1 MQLAIYT
8 IAHNES
14 KGIFIDYWV
23 NNLTLK
29 SQWSANEKFSLSLFF
44 FWRKKDEGKKI
55 KEKKKTS
62 KNAQQRCHG
71 IIVHYASNWAVM
83 NYQRN
88 NCTIDHNGL
97 IVSTS
102 LPFTY
107 FFNQWKLSTKMSL
120 WVSILILPLW
130 LGVGRGLGSPCHL
143 QGSSLDV
150 SLAGLVGKHWKGTGG
165 AQTTMLLG
173 LEDCALLVPVAEST
187 VGSFG
192 VVQAL
197 AWTGLQPSAGTQ
209 ACSLSLMPAFLVP
222 AICHA
227 CKYNH
232 KQGTSLQRE
241 NQQFKW
247 PDLWTIHHYLG
258 PHLIL
263 LWFLPLRVCLL

>member
-1 MQLAIYT
+1 M
-8 IAHNES
+8 
-14 KGIFIDYWV
+14 K
-23 NNLTLK
+23 
-29 SQWSANEKFSLSLFF
+29 
-44 FWRKKDEGKKI
+44 
-55 KEKKKTS
+55 
-62 KNAQQRCHG
+62 
-71 IIVHYASNWAVM
+71 
-83 NYQRN
+83 YQRN

-165 AQTTMLLG
+165 PDNHAAG
-173 LEDCALLVPVAEST
+173 AG
-187 VGSFG
+187 GSC
-192 VVQAL
+192 L
-197 AWTGLQPSAGTQ
+197 AGPCGRVNSGKLWCCPGPGMNWPPTFCRNTGLFSLTH
-209 ACSLSLMPAFLVP
+209 ACLLVP

-263 LWFLPLRVCLL
+263 LWLLPLRVCLL

>member
-29 SQWSANEKFSLSLFF
+29 SQWLFNEKFSLSLFF
-44 FWRKKDEGKKI
+44 FWRKKKM
-55 KEKKKTS
+55 KERKLRKRRKQE
-62 KNAQQRCHG
+62 NAQQRCHG

-130 LGVGRGLGSPCHL
+130 LGVGRGLGSPATFK
-143 QGSSLDV
+143 GV
-150 SLAGLVGKHWKGTGG
+150 HWCISCWLGWQALEGHWG

-173 LEDCALLVPVAEST
+173 LRTVPCWSLWQSQQWEASCCPGPGMNWPPTFCSEHRLV
-187 VGSFG
+187 
-192 VVQAL
+192 
-197 AWTGLQPSAGTQ
+197 
-209 ACSLSLMPAFLVP
+209 LSLMPAFLVP

-227 CKYNH
+227 WNITISKALH
-232 KQGTSLQRE
+232 SKR

-263 LWFLPLRVCLL
+263 LWLLPLRVCLL